1 MKVIPLICI
10 AKTKPGTQKA
20 LVVTIPTVQGAVVRG
35 QHLYDSQEL
44 DLLTTFVVVV
54 VVVLLETL

>member
-1 MKVIPLICI
+1 MKVIPLIVI

-35 QHLYDSQEL
+35 QHLYDSQES

-54 VVVLLETL
+54 ILETL